1 MKGKRTVKTLF
12 SLAAGC
18 AIACSLAGCGGD
30 GNGATKIRFYYDIG
44 GNRTAVYSEIVD
56 AYNNGQ
62 GKEDGVSV
70 IKVPLTGIAEDAQAN
85 LSRKNGANVYTLSS
99 KVFRKMAVLDL
110 MLELDGYL
118 EKDAGDLDITDIP
131 VSAVDTYRFTPNK
144 NADGAFEAEKGASLL
159 GLPNGIT
166 PSVLYYNKSFFNLAK
181 INVISVPES
190 EVGKGEYEKVK
201 PHGYAEY
208 LEAPVAGMQSTTNL
222 AGDTVYKVFNNQ
234 IPMNWEELRYLAKTF
249 TKSYNGNSLPSS
261 YGYMTEWWFN
271 YGWSVGGDCI
281 GYDGENYSFTVCD
294 KTPNYL
300 VTAKDGVTVN
310 GERYAAGEIVE
321 YEDKINES
329 GIAEMDGLYELPSQ
343 YDAFL
348 EFCRL
353 AVPRD
358 KEVDDGKYG
367 YALLN
372 NKSLS
377 DREGSFMSGES
388 AIMMGELSA
397 SVKYSAVST
406 LSFDV
411 APVHQYREYVG
422 GSTYYK
428 GAETL
433 DNEYLKVIGKDYGDG
448 VYTGDLLYDGDTPV
462 VGRATTFASGFS
474 QALVIPKNSD
484 PDKYD
489 ASWKFLRYMAG
500 GEAQLILAKANQS
513 VPNQTSVANS
523 DAYLKAAEG
532 ENLNRAALVFSS
544 QETHVGDWG
553 YFEEGEWVTAW
564 ANVLN
569 KEVRFGTKTLS
580 SFIGEVKANA
590 DTALAKKNIVINR
603 R

>member
-1 MKGKRTVKTLF
+1 M
-12 SLAAGC
+12 
-18 AIACSLAGCGGD
+18 
-30 GNGATKIRFYYDIG
+30 
-44 GNRTAVYSEIVD
+44 
-56 AYNNGQ
+56 
-62 GKEDGVSV
+62 
-70 IKVPLTGIAEDAQAN
+70 
-85 LSRKNGANVYTLSS
+85 
-99 KVFRKMAVLDL
+99 
-110 MLELDGYL
+110 
-118 EKDAGDLDITDIP
+118 
-131 VSAVDTYRFTPNK
+131 
-144 NADGAFEAEKGASLL
+144 
-159 GLPNGIT
+159 
-166 PSVLYYNKSFFNLAK
+166 
-181 INVISVPES
+181 
-190 EVGKGEYEKVK
+190 
-201 PHGYAEY
+201 
-208 LEAPVAGMQSTTNL
+208 
-222 AGDTVYKVFNNQ
+222 
-234 IPMNWEELRYLAKTF
+234 
-249 TKSYNGNSLPSS
+249 
-261 YGYMTEWWFN
+261 
-271 YGWSVGGDCI
+271 
-281 GYDGENYSFTVCD
+281 
-294 KTPNYL
+294 